1 MRDSFGFRRL
11 ALRDHFGKVLDLH
24 LFLGLRLFQNVF
36 FVIKNLDDALGLLLW
51 GCFHWALEGLADWQI
66 WSLIMF
72 VKLLIDEEVSTC
84 VRLLG
89 RDDVLAI
96 LDLLDHVVFVVLLRR
111 FSHMMTNVMVMVGLI
126 TLIVLVVGT
135 VLPF

>member
-1 MRDSFGFRRL
+1 MRDNLGFCRL
-11 ALRDHFGKVLDLH
+11 ALREHFGKVLDLH
-24 LFLGLRLFQNVF
+24 LLLGLRLFQNVF

-51 GCFHWALEGLADWQI
+51 SCFHWALEGLADWQI
-66 WSLIMF
+66 RSLIMF

-96 LDLLDHVVFVVLLRR
+96 LDLLDHVVFVGRLRR

-126 TLIVLVVGT
+126 TVIVLVVGT